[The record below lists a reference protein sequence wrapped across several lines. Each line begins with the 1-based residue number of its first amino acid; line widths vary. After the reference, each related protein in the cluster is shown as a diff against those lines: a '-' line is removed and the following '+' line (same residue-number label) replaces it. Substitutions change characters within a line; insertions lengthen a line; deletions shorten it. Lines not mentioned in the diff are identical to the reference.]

1 MEGRKGERKHCGQ
14 ANQTGRPATVK
25 LSHLKGFFLVLLGD
39 LERRSLFSLNCR
51 THHSKPV
58 WWNLELVSLYL
69 TVTLI
74 PSLLQ
79 LSSAW
84 SQHRERTGEIKE
96 EGRVGWAGLIG
107 TCTRLLRNQSPP
119 SGHIS
124 ETRLTIN
131 FPFTTAAFR
140 RRTCALRVIE
150 QEVYKITRPHCFAQ
164 SARCEVYCTPSFW
177 VCLCYSRLQ

>member
-1 MEGRKGERKHCGQ
+1 MIEWKEERKRGKKKEERRHCGQ

-51 THHSKPV
+51 THQSKPV
-58 WWNLELVSLYL
+58 LVELELISLYL

-96 EGRVGWAGLIG
+96 EGRVGWAGLG
-107 TCTRLLRNQSPP
+107 
-119 SGHIS
+119 
-124 ETRLTIN
+124 
-131 FPFTTAAFR
+131 
-140 RRTCALRVIE
+140 
-150 QEVYKITRPHCFAQ
+150 
-164 SARCEVYCTPSFW
+164 
-177 VCLCYSRLQ
+177 